1 MNCETNIDDC
11 VNQDCNGLGT
21 CIDGVNSFSCNCDPP
36 FTGSLCER
44 IDYCYGVNCNRN
56 GRCVNK
62 QTNFTCKCNPGFTG
76 ELCSMDIQSNGTYS
90 TYIVY
95 VFVSNS

>member
-36 FTGSLCER
+36 FTGLLCER
-44 IDYCYGVNCNRN
+44 INYCYGVNCNRN
-56 GRCVNK
+56 GLAVLTNILFSLVIAILDSLENCVVWIAIK
-62 QTNFTCKCNPGFTG
+62 Q
-76 ELCSMDIQSNGTYS
+76 YVH
-90 TYIVY
+90 YIVR
-95 VFVSNS
+95 S